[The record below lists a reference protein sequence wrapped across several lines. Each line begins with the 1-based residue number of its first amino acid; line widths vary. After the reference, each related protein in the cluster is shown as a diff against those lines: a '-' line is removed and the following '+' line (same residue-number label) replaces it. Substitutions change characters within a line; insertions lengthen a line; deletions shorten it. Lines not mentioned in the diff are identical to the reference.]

1 MNVRLHDRMALTE
14 PGPKQL
20 AAMAI
25 LFEIVIWAVMG
36 GTAMLWWLPE
46 RMGDKNTIPWE
57 QAALFYAGLWVWV
70 LNHWPRVGTKR
81 FFRDTPFL
89 RTKFGLLALITAGF
103 LCGFASAA

>member
-1 MNVRLHDRMALTE
+1 MALTE

-25 LFEIVIWAVMG
+25 IFEIVMWVVLG

-46 RMGDKNTIPWE
+46 RMGDKNTIPWGH
-57 QAALFYAGLWVWV
+57 AAWFYGVLWIWV
-70 LNHWPRVGTKR
+70 LNHWPSLGTKR

-89 RTKFGLLALITAGF
+89 RAKFVLLAVITAGF
-103 LCGFASAA
+103 LYGFHSAA